1 MSDNPYA
8 LLVELTIVVAL
19 LVSLVVYAMLRFME
33 AARTSRR
40 RSKDS
45 KRWSCCLRRLHDAVA
60 KLQAQERATA
70 ARADASERLSEE
82 IILSLTAGLLVVDL
96 YAQDSDSQSSRPSS
110 SRPGTFN
117 ATQRLS
123 PGLAETLVAGD
134 RRMPGR
140 TRNDSPSNRQN

>member
-45 KRWSCCLRRLHDAVA
+45 KEMVLLSAALHDAVA

-96 YAQDSDSQSSRPSS
+96 SAWHI
-110 SRPGTFN
+110 
-117 ATQRLS
+117 
-123 PGLAETLVAGD
+123 
-134 RRMPGR
+134 RRHSAIIAR
-140 TRNDSPSNRQN
+140 SSPSPCRR

>member
-45 KRWSCCLRRLHDAVA
+45 KEMVLLSAALHDAVA

-82 IILSLTAGLLVVDL
+82 IILSLTAEIVSPV
-96 YAQDSDSQSSRPSS
+96 SW
-110 SRPGTFN
+110 
-117 ATQRLS
+117 LS
-123 PGLAETLVAGD
+123 TSTPRFGFSIQPAVEFSAWHI
-134 RRMPGR
+134 RRHSAIIAR
-140 TRNDSPSNRQN
+140 SSPSPCRR